1 MTKVRMFEEDCDP
14 SIATDN
20 TLPSNSFLVEYVMG
34 EQSHFD
40 LVMSNK
46 KVDIFDQYWDKYKDK
61 LVDIVQSEGRRN
73 PKLWNPKK

>member
-1 MTKVRMFEEDCDP
+1 MIEEDCDP
-14 SIATDN
+14 SVVTDN
-20 TLPSNSFLVEYVMG
+20 TLPTNSFLVEYIMG

-46 KVDIFDQYWDKYKDK
+46 KVDIFDEYWDKHKNN

-73 PKLWNPKK
+73 PKLWSPKK

>member
-1 MTKVRMFEEDCDP
+1 MTKVRMIEEDCDP
-14 SIATDN
+14 SVAIDN
-20 TLPSNSFLVEYVMG
+20 TLPTNSFLVEYIMG

-46 KVDIFDQYWDKYKDK
+46 KVDIFDEYWDKHKNN

-73 PKLWNPKK
+73 PKLWSPKK